1 MWYSSEFICVSP
13 RHVSTPALSPG
24 AVSLHL
30 RHRLWHR
37 HNPGYLESCIP
48 LHTMR
53 STIFIDIRYPMHI
66 PWTCRKLN
74 LDHLLSLKHL
84 EWDLDEKPRNRLTT
98 PAVTWVWT
106 LRTLTYLDIHRHHP
120 ARHHLTSPDITWG
133 SPAAA
138 DNKKR
143 AAKFHAP
150 PATGLSWVENLLTV
164 VDWNVDW
171 IWTLWTGTLSTC
183 RTCPPSPYFF
193 FPILNFHRCKSI
205 TAWNPNLVI
214 HQTFSGFERYWLHM
228 LKMLKMLINIHV
240 GCLLMRITPD
250 YFQIRS
256 IQVWIVVDLL
266 FGELQ
271 LYQIRHLELGLLPNQ
286 PLLWSTMSQMRA
298 VVTKQGAGEH
308 SVLHYELTSNLT
320 PTVRPLYTY
329 QISNIKIKMKCRDN
343 FNE

>member
-74 LDHLLSLKHL
+74 LDHLESLKHL

-164 VDWNVDW
+164 VATWLVLALQTLSIW
-171 IWTLWTGTLSTC
+171 ILTLWTGTLSTC

-193 FPILNFHRCKSI
+193 FPILNFHRPLQINNYCMKSESSDSSNLFRLWKI
-205 TAWNPNLVI
+205 LTAYAKDAKNADKYSCRMSANAYYSWLFPNSFHPSLDCCGSLVRG
-214 HQTFSGFERYWLHM
+214 TTAVS
-228 LKMLKMLINIHV
+228 
-240 GCLLMRITPD
+240 
-250 YFQIRS
+250 
-256 IQVWIVVDLL
+256 
-266 FGELQ
+266 
-271 LYQIRHLELGLLPNQ
+271 NQ
-286 PLLWSTMSQMRA
+286 AP
-298 VVTKQGAGEH
+298 GAGIITESALAMIDH
-308 SVLHYELTSNLT
+308 EPNESSCDQAGGWWAQRSTLRINL
-320 PTVRPLYTY
+320 
-329 QISNIKIKMKCRDN
+329 
-343 FNE
+343 